1 MLTARV
7 GLPRSG
13 VATAQRIINGVNL
26 MVAITSVHGRQIL
39 DSRGNPTVEVDVVL
53 DGEAKGRAGVPSG
66 ASTGIREALEL
77 RDGDKAVY
85 GGKGV
90 LKAVANINDTIAP
103 AILGMDAMDLATVD
117 KKMLDLDGTE
127 NKGTL
132 GANAILG
139 VSMAVARAASVAAD
153 IPLYVHL
160 GGPDSVLL
168 PVPCFNI
175 INGGAHADNSVD
187 FQEFMIAP
195 VGAPTFS
202 EAMRY
207 GAEVYH
213 ALKSVLKEAGY
224 STAIGDEGGFA
235 PNLKSNVEAI
245 EVILK
250 GIEKAGLKPG
260 DDVAIAL
267 DPAVS
272 ELYQEDGSYLLYKSD
287 NSRKSTDDMIALWES
302 WANQFPI
309 VSIEDGLGEQDWEGW
324 KVLTQRLGDRIQLVG
339 DDLFVTNPA
348 IIAQGIKDGVANS
361 TLIKVN
367 QIGSITET
375 LEAIKM
381 SHDAG
386 YTCMV
391 SHRSGETPDDFIADL
406 VVATMTGQIK
416 SGAPCRGERLSKYN
430 QLLRIEEE
438 LGARAKYAGLDT
450 FKRKAL
456 V

>member
-1 MLTARV
+1 
-7 GLPRSG
+7 
-13 VATAQRIINGVNL
+13 
-26 MVAITSVHGRQIL
+26 MVAITSVQAREIL

-53 DGEAKGRAGVPSG
+53 EGGAKGRAAVPSG

-77 RDGDKAVY
+77 RDGDKSRY

-90 LKAVANINDTIAP
+90 LKAVANVNDTIAP
-103 AILGMDAMDLATVD
+103 AIQGMDAADQGAVD
-117 KKMLDLDGTE
+117 QKMLDLDGTE
-127 NKGTL
+127 NKGKL

-139 VSMAVARAASVAAD
+139 VSMAVARAAAIAAD
-153 IPLYVHL
+153 TPLYVHL
-160 GGPDSVLL
+160 GSAESVLL

-195 VGAPTFS
+195 VGAPSFS
-202 EAMRY
+202 EALRY

-213 ALKSVLKEAGY
+213 ALKAVLNEAGY
-224 STAIGDEGGFA
+224 STGVGDEGGFA
-235 PNLKSNVEAI
+235 PNLKSNVESI

-250 GIEKAGLKPG
+250 GIEKAGLRPG
-260 DDVAIAL
+260 ADIAIAL

-272 ELYQEDGSYLLYKSD
+272 ELYQEDGSYLFYNSD
-287 NSRKSTDDMIALWES
+287 NSRKSSAEMIDLWES
-302 WANQFPI
+302 WVNQFPI

-324 KVLTQRLGDRIQLVG
+324 KVMTQRLGDRIQLVG
-339 DDLFVTNPA
+339 DDAFVTNPA
-348 IIAQGIKDGVANS
+348 IIEQAIKDGVGNS
-361 TLIKVN
+361 TLVKVN

-375 LEAIKM
+375 LAAIKM

-406 VVATMTGQIK
+406 VVGAMTGQIK

-430 QLLRIEEE
+430 QLLRIEAE
-438 LGARAKYAGLDT
+438 LGDRANYAGLST
-450 FKRKAL
+450 FKKQSL
-456 V
+456 VA

>member
-1 MLTARV
+1 
-7 GLPRSG
+7 
-13 VATAQRIINGVNL
+13 
-26 MVAITSVHGRQIL
+26 MVAITRVLAREIL

-53 DGEAKGRAGVPSG
+53 EGGAKGRAAVPSG

-77 RDGDKAVY
+77 RDGDKSRY

-90 LKAVANINDTIAP
+90 LKAVANVNDTIAP
-103 AILGMDAMDLATVD
+103 AIQGMDAADQAAVD
-117 KKMLDLDGTE
+117 GKMLELDGTE
-127 NKGTL
+127 NKGKL

-139 VSMAVARAASVAAD
+139 VSMAVARAAAIAMD
-153 IPLYVHL
+153 TPLYVHL
-160 GGPDSVLL
+160 GSAESVLL

-195 VGAPTFS
+195 VGAPSFS
-202 EAMRY
+202 EALRY

-213 ALKSVLKEAGY
+213 ALKAVLNEAGY
-224 STAIGDEGGFA
+224 STGVGDEGGFA

-250 GIEKAGLKPG
+250 GIEKAGLRPG
-260 DDVAIAL
+260 SDIAIAL

-272 ELYQEDGSYLLYKSD
+272 ELYQEDGSYRFYKSD
-287 NSRKSTDDMIALWES
+287 NSRKTAAEMIDLWES
-302 WANQFPI
+302 WVNQFPI

-324 KVLTQRLGDRIQLVG
+324 KAMTQRLGDRIQLVG
-339 DDLFVTNPA
+339 DDAFVTNPA
-348 IIAQGIKDGVANS
+348 IIEQAIKDGVGNS
-361 TLIKVN
+361 TLVKVN

-375 LEAIKM
+375 LAAIKM

-406 VVATMTGQIK
+406 VVGAMTGQIK

-430 QLLRIEEE
+430 QLLRIEAE
-438 LGARAKYAGLDT
+438 LGARAKYAGLST
-450 FKRKAL
+450 FKKQTL
-456 V
+456 VA

>member
-1 MLTARV
+1 
-7 GLPRSG
+7 
-13 VATAQRIINGVNL
+13 
-26 MVAITSVHGRQIL
+26 MVAITSVQAREIL
-39 DSRGNPTVEVDVVL
+39 DSRGNPTVEVDVTL
-53 DGEAKGRAGVPSG
+53 EDGSMGRAAVPSG

-77 RDGDKAVY
+77 RDGDKARY

-90 LKAVANINDTIAP
+90 LQAVANVNEAIAP
-103 AILGMDAMDLATVD
+103 AIKGMDPTAQAAVD
-117 KKMLDLDGTE
+117 GKMLEIDGTE
-127 NKGTL
+127 NKGKL

-139 VSMAVARAASVAAD
+139 VSMAVARAAALATK

-160 GGPDSVLL
+160 GSTDSNLL

-202 EAMRY
+202 EALRY

-213 ALKSVLKEAGY
+213 ALKSVLKDAGY
-224 STAIGDEGGFA
+224 ATGIGDEGGFA
-235 PNLKSNVEAI
+235 PDLKSNVEAI

-250 GIEKAGLKPG
+250 GIEKAGYKPG

-267 DPAVS
+267 DPATS
-272 ELYQEDGSYLLYKSD
+272 ELYQEDGSYLFYKSD
-287 NSRKSTDDMIALWES
+287 NSHKSSEEMIDLWEG
-302 WANQFPI
+302 WVNQFPI

-324 KVLTQRLGDRIQLVG
+324 KSLTQRLGSRIQLVG
-339 DDLFVTNPA
+339 DDAFVTNPA
-348 IIAQGIKDGVANS
+348 IIAQAIKDGVGNS

-406 VVATMTGQIK
+406 VVGAMTGQIK

-430 QLLRIEEE
+430 QLLRIEEA
-438 LGARAKYAGLDT
+438 LGSKAQYAGHAA
-450 FKRKAL
+450 FKKKSL
-456 V
+456 VA

>member
-1 MLTARV
+1 
-7 GLPRSG
+7 
-13 VATAQRIINGVNL
+13 
-26 MVAITSVHGRQIL
+26 MVAIASVHGREIL

-53 DGEAKGRAGVPSG
+53 EDGSKGRAAVPSG
-66 ASTGIREALEL
+66 ASTGIREAVEL
-77 RDGDKAVY
+77 RDGDKARY

-90 LKAVANINDTIAP
+90 LKAVANVNDTIAP
-103 AILGMDAMDLATVD
+103 AVKGMDAADLAAVD
-117 KKMLDLDGTE
+117 GKMLELDGTE
-127 NKGTL
+127 NKGNL

-139 VSMAVARAASVAAD
+139 VSMAVSRAAATSAGV
-153 IPLYVHL
+153 PLYVAL
-160 GGPDSVLL
+160 GSADSVLL

-202 EAMRY
+202 EALRY

-213 ALKSVLKEAGY
+213 ALKSVLNKAGY
-224 STAIGDEGGFA
+224 STGVGDEGGFA

-245 EVILK
+245 EVILQ
-250 GIEKAGLKPG
+250 GIEKAGLRPG
-260 DDVAIAL
+260 EDIALAL

-272 ELYQEDGSYLLYKSD
+272 ELYQEDGSYLFYKSD
-287 NSRKSTDDMIALWES
+287 QSRKSSDDMIDLWES
-302 WANQFPI
+302 WVNQFPI

-324 KVLTQRLGDRIQLVG
+324 KRMTQRLGGRIQLVG
-339 DDLFVTNPA
+339 DDAFVTNPA
-348 IIAQGIKDGVANS
+348 IIAKAIQDGVGNS
-361 TLIKVN
+361 TLVKVN
-367 QIGSITET
+367 QIGTITET
-375 LEAIKM
+375 LAAIKM

-406 VVATMTGQIK
+406 VVGAMTGQIK
-416 SGAPCRGERLSKYN
+416 TGAPCRGERLSKYN

-438 LGARAKYAGLDT
+438 LGSKAQYAGT
-450 FKRKAL
+450 SAFKQ
-456 V
+456 

>member
-1 MLTARV
+1 
-7 GLPRSG
+7 
-13 VATAQRIINGVNL
+13 
-26 MVAITSVHGRQIL
+26 MVAITSVQAREIL
-39 DSRGNPTVEVDVVL
+39 DSRGNPTIEVDVVL
-53 DGEAKGRAGVPSG
+53 EGGAKGRAAVPSG

-77 RDGDKAVY
+77 RDGDKSRY

-90 LKAVANINDTIAP
+90 LKAVANVNDTIAP
-103 AILGMDAMDLATVD
+103 VIRGMDAADQAAVD
-117 KKMLDLDGTE
+117 HKMLDLDGTE

-139 VSMAVARAASVAAD
+139 VSMAVARAAAIAAD
-153 IPLYVHL
+153 TPLYMHL
-160 GGPDSVLL
+160 GSAESVLL

-195 VGAPTFS
+195 VGAPCFS
-202 EAMRY
+202 EALRY

-213 ALKSVLKEAGY
+213 ALKAVLNEAGY
-224 STAIGDEGGFA
+224 STGVGDEGGFA
-235 PNLKSNVEAI
+235 PNLKSNVESI

-250 GIEKAGLKPG
+250 GIEKAGLRPG
-260 DDVAIAL
+260 ADIAIAL

-272 ELYQEDGSYLLYKSD
+272 ELYQEDGSYLFYKSD
-287 NSRKSTDDMIALWES
+287 NSRKSSAEMIDLWES
-302 WANQFPI
+302 WVNQFPI

-324 KVLTQRLGDRIQLVG
+324 KVMTQRLGDRIQLVG
-339 DDLFVTNPA
+339 DDAFVTNPA
-348 IIAQGIKDGVANS
+348 IIEQAIKDGVGNS
-361 TLIKVN
+361 TLVKVN
-367 QIGSITET
+367 QIGSINET
-375 LEAIKM
+375 LAAIKM

-406 VVATMTGQIK
+406 VVGAMTGQIK

-430 QLLRIEEE
+430 QLLRIEAE
-438 LGARAKYAGLDT
+438 LGDRAQYAGLST
-450 FKRKAL
+450 FKKQTL
-456 V
+456 VA